1 MGIFRERLDV
11 FLTEFNKIKTENES
25 TAFSYLDK
33 IKDLIQEGEE
43 HIKDIDAKIP
53 NNMKTVKEDI
63 RARYIKLKF
72 MIKE

>member
-1 MGIFRERLDV
+1 MFRDRLDL
-11 FLTEFNKIKTENES
+11 FLSEFNKIKNGNES
-25 TAFSYLDK
+25 TSFSYLDK
-33 IKDLIQEGEE
+33 IKDLIVEGEE

-53 NNMKTVKEDI
+53 TNLKTVKDDI